1 MKSSDKLTVFNLLLE
16 KSSVFVHL
24 DGTQCIFLPE
34 HLKLQEQVVLQ
45 FGLDMAIPIRDLL
58 ADEQGVSGTLSFK
71 GKKEYVKVLWATV
84 FALVGE
90 DGKGVVYSEDMPDS
104 VKNKMNTE
112 TPKSVA
118 QKPQPKTHD
127 YRTPNKPNTQKR
139 PNHLRLV
146 K

>member
-1 MKSSDKLTVFNLLLE
+1 M
-16 KSSVFVHL
+16 
-24 DGTQCIFLPE
+24 
-34 HLKLQEQVVLQ
+34 
-45 FGLDMAIPIRDLL
+45 
-58 ADEQGVSGTLSFK
+58 
-71 GKKEYVKVLWATV
+71 

-90 DGKGVVYSEDMPDS
+90 NGKGIVYSEDMPDS
-104 VKNKMNTE
+104 VKNKIDAE

-127 YRTPNKPNTQKR
+127 YRVLNKPSAPKR